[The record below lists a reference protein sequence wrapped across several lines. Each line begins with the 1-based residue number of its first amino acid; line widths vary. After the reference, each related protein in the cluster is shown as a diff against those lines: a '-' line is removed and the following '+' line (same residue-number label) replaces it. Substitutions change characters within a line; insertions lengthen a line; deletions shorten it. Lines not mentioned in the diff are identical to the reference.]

1 MPAVVAMTMPSDA
14 AHDDPADDDGHGTDV
29 VDRDATDA
37 CSAAAGTDAALEPAA
52 AEPGY
57 WAISRAPLTSLV
69 FALPLVLV
77 YEAGV
82 LFLGRGTPRNGA
94 DVWLRQALDALGF
107 GSYFLLPTLTIVGL
121 LAWHHVEHDR
131 WHVRPGVLAAMAL
144 ECGLWAAVLLGIARL
159 QGRVWPH
166 LAPFMLAGPGREGI
180 LARVIGFCGA
190 GLYEEVLF
198 RLLLLPAVAF
208 GLERLG
214 ASTAAAAGW
223 AILSTSCLFS
233 LAHYVG
239 PLGDTFDLYGFVF
252 RTLAGVFFS
261 LLFLAR
267 GFGIVAGTHAAYDL
281 LVGLR

>member
-1 MPAVVAMTMPSDA
+1 
-14 AHDDPADDDGHGTDV
+14 
-29 VDRDATDA
+29 
-37 CSAAAGTDAALEPAA
+37 
-52 AEPGY
+52 
-57 WAISRAPLTSLV
+57 
-69 FALPLVLV
+69 
-77 YEAGV
+77 
-82 LFLGRGTPRNGA
+82 
-94 DVWLRQALDALGF
+94 
-107 GSYFLLPTLTIVGL
+107 
-121 LAWHHVEHDR
+121 
-131 WHVRPGVLAAMAL
+131 MAL
-144 ECGLWAAVLLGIARL
+144 ECALWAAVLLGIARL
-159 QGRVWPH
+159 QGRLWPQFSP
-166 LAPFMLAGPGREGI
+166 LALAAPLREGL

-214 ASTAAAAGW
+214 ASAATAAGW
-223 AILSTSCLFS
+223 AILATSCLFS

-239 PLGDTFDLYGFVF
+239 PLGDAFDLYGFVF